1 MERVSRDML
10 SIEELQKLTKEEL
23 LDFWR
28 KLPGSQPPP
37 ARSDRLLR
45 ELAYRVQEMEFGRL
59 DKNTTVS
66 LRRRM
71 TEFEKSLHVQTTVA
85 LEIKILAKVTMETGS
100 VLTRD
105 WEGRRITVQ
114 VTGPRQ
120 FVWEGETFKSL
131 SALARKITGQ
141 HMSGPLFFGLKEER
155 HG

>member
-1 MERVSRDML
+1 MQ

-23 LDFWR
+23 LYLWR
-28 KLPGSQPPP
+28 KLPGRQPPP
-37 ARSDRLLR
+37 ARTDRLLR
-45 ELAYRVQEMEFGRL
+45 ELAYRMQEAELGRL

-66 LRRRM
+66 LRRHM
-71 TEFEKSLHVQTTVA
+71 TEFEKSLQNQKTA
-85 LEIKILAKVTMETGS
+85 APELKAAPKITLETGS

-105 WEGRRITVQ
+105 WEGKRITVQ

-120 FVWEGETFKSL
+120 FACEGETYKSL

-141 HMSGPLFFGLKEER
+141 HLSGPLFFGLKENH